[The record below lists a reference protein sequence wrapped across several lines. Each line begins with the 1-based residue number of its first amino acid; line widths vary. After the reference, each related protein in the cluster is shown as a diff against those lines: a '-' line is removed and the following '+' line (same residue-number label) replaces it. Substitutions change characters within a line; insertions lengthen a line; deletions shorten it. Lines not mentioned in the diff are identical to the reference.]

1 MTAFRCLIY
10 LLILIFSQDK
20 AVWLS
25 IIEMLRKKDKLPVV
39 AFTFSKKKIDE
50 NSQNLQSVDLLTASE
65 KSEVHIFFQ
74 KSVSRLK
81 GSDKNLP
88 QVCLKCIAKTN

>member
-1 MTAFRCLIY
+1 M
-10 LLILIFSQDK
+10 
-20 AVWLS
+20 WLS

-88 QVCLKCIAKTN
+88 QVCLRDCAQS